1 MKLNK
6 IKVYGKLR
14 QDLGASYFEAA
25 VNSPIDA
32 FRFLIA
38 NFPDLEKYMSC
49 QYYKIKMNGNELT
62 EEELGL
68 RSDGVIQIIPIA
80 TGSLPVVL
88 GGAALFAGSAAAA
101 AGAAGTGFLG
111 ATLIGKLTVGAA
123 VGSALTAVGTSMV
136 IGGVTQMLTPTP
148 HVTQPTS
155 TTSVGMNKNDAT
167 LEDSNY
173 NFSGI
178 TNVSRSGVTL
188 PVVYG
193 EMFVGSII
201 VSNGVDTAQL
211 TNVRAITSN

>member
-14 QDLGASYFEAA
+14 QDLGCSYFEAA
-25 VNSPIDA
+25 VSSPVEA
-32 FRFLIA
+32 FRFLRA

-49 QYYKIKMNGNELT
+49 QYYKVKMNGNDLT
-62 EEELGL
+62 EEELSL
-68 RSDGVIQIIPIA
+68 KSEGVIQIIPIA
-80 TGSLPVVL
+80 TGSIPFVAGV
-88 GGAALFAGSAAAA
+88 GALFAGSAV
-101 AGAAGTGFLG
+101 AAGTTFLG
-111 ATLIGKLTVGAA
+111 AGFLATAA
-123 VGSALTAVGTSMV
+123 SAALKSIGTSML

-148 HVTQPTS
+148 NITQPTS
-155 TTSVGMNKNDAT
+155 SASTGMNRSDAT

-178 TNVSRSGVTL
+178 TNVSRAGVTL

-193 EMFVGSII
+193 EVFVGSIL